1 MLYLK
6 HRSIILPSF
15 HCRLFINLGR
25 ACGWQGAS
33 LSPWPPPPRDSAQ
46 MGHLKSFP
54 VQVCTCPK
62 WKPPSLSP
70 LSPSPL
76 SVFNLSASKFWV
88 ELGASVSFI
97 FGKRSNSSKQRKKG
111 GCGRRFRKKEGG
123 SLVKQKGLLETGP
136 QHGVAQRRKNTSFDV
151 LRVSGV
157 KAEFEMNWACSGDTR
172 GGQMDSF
179 PGKIVG
185 SLGHWRLSSRRK
197 GLMVTCYPHS
207 FSFWLVWAPVLSSSW
222 KHFVNRLYPCSQ

>member
-1 MLYLK
+1 MNSEPAFHLFLAK
-6 HRSIILPSF
+6 DQILPS
-15 HCRLFINLGR
+15 
-25 ACGWQGAS
+25 
-33 LSPWPPPPRDSAQ
+33 
-46 MGHLKSFP
+46 K
-54 VQVCTCPK
+54 
-62 WKPPSLSP
+62 
-70 LSPSPL
+70 
-76 SVFNLSASKFWV
+76 
-88 ELGASVSFI
+88 E
-97 FGKRSNSSKQRKKG
+97 
-111 GCGRRFRKKEGG
+111 KKEGVEGGSERRKGG
-123 SLVKQKGLLETGP
+123 SLVKQKGLLEMGP

-207 FSFWLVWAPVLSSSW
+207 FSFWLVWAPVLSSSCI
-222 KHFVNRLYPCSQ
+222 HFVNRLYPCSQ

>member
-1 MLYLK
+1 
-6 HRSIILPSF
+6 
-15 HCRLFINLGR
+15 
-25 ACGWQGAS
+25 
-33 LSPWPPPPRDSAQ
+33 

-62 WKPPSLSP
+62 WKPPSLST

-111 GCGRRFRKKEGG
+111 GCGRRFRKKGG
-123 SLVKQKGLLETGP
+123 SLVKQKELLETAP
-136 QHGVAQRRKNTSFDV
+136 QHGVAQGRKNTSFDA

-157 KAEFEMNWACSGDTR
+157 KAELEMSWACSGDTR
-172 GGQMDSF
+172 GDQMDSC

-185 SLGHWRLSSRRK
+185 SQGHWRLSSRGK
-197 GLMVTCYPHS
+197 GLMVTWYPHS

-222 KHFVNRLYPCSQ
+222 KHFVNELCPCSQ